1 MKYNPKNI
9 QLIQKK
15 SGKAEKKGKRKRL
28 DKQKVR

>member
-15 SGKAEKKGKRKRL
+15 SRKAEKKEKGKDWINRK
-28 DKQKVR
+28 